1 MTDEGLLEVIR
12 ANPQLEDL
20 NLYADAGLS
29 DVSLAS
35 LGTLTELRHLDLCGM
50 QFLTDDALSCL
61 AACTQLRTLNLT
73 WCVLV
78 ARFPPQTPA
87 V

>member
-1 MTDEGLLEVIR
+1 MRTGRCPKVTDEGLLEVIR
-12 ANPQLEDL
+12 ANPQLEEL

-50 QFLTDDALSCL
+50 QFLTDEALSCL

-78 ARFPPQTPA
+78 P
-87 V
+87 